1 MLQPVL
7 SRGKASPKRSAG
19 ARGYLNAQQES
30 LQKSMD
36 RIAHTGA
43 GAKTTDG
50 MYKFMIFA
58 IDLGEASK
66 KESKLPKTLDDFKH
80 KICDA
85 QRVEAI
91 FAGYQGVGRVPL
103 DTDEEFREFMSTVD
117 SQQEA
122 VVIDEEE
129 SPLVMEL
136 RAEIASLRRDRD
148 RMEKKWEAEKA
159 QLHEQI
165 QIYEARC
172 VSLKQELEDLRQQFQ
187 RKLLKEQAARQQVE
201 QQLERSKAEVEKLKD
216 QLQKVSAVY
225 EEKMREQQAKFDE
238 EKRRLMSIVKSQKEE
253 IASLKEKVE
262 ELEEQVA

>member
-85 QRVEAI
+85 LGVDSDDQRVEAI

-117 SQQEA
+117 SQKEQEI
-122 VVIDEEE
+122 VIQEE

-165 QIYEARC
+165 QTYEARC

-187 RKLLKEQAARQQVE
+187 
-201 QQLERSKAEVEKLKD
+201 
-216 QLQKVSAVY
+216 
-225 EEKMREQQAKFDE
+225 
-238 EKRRLMSIVKSQKEE
+238 
-253 IASLKEKVE
+253 
-262 ELEEQVA
+262 